1 MCDFKK
7 YIKNKVD
14 NSLNRI
20 DRVINMVVDTIK
32 RLIYYFVDSTE
43 PNKIAVES
51 ATTTE
56 APVTMSTAIAPNDDD
71 DVQSLYTIVENGL
84 KDNVSI
90 D

>member
-1 MCDFKK
+1 MCDLKK
-7 YIKNKVD
+7 YINKVD
-14 NSLNRI
+14 NSSNRI
-20 DRVINMVVDTIK
+20 DIAINMIVDTIK

-51 ATTTE
+51 ATATE

-71 DVQSLYTIVENGL
+71 DVQSLYSIVENGL